1 MSLEKLIKNKEKNK
15 THFIWNNI
23 EVFIKDRITNK
34 EVSFDSVLDTIEQKV
49 PRHLL
54 KNVDAIYVGNFDFLN
69 NRDVQ
74 ASYENSA
81 IFVTND
87 QNSTQDMADDIV
99 HEIAHSVEETYQ
111 RYIYADGK
119 LEKEFTLKRKQLYDV
134 LKAEDIEVSLQAFL
148 QTEFSK
154 EFDEYLH
161 LHVGYPLLD
170 MVGSSIF
177 YSPYAATSL
186 REYFANGF
194 EALFYFGDY
203 EFVSKAC
210 PVLFEKL
217 NGLME
222 VKDDQ

>member
-1 MSLEKLIKNKEKNK
+1 
-15 THFIWNNI
+15 
-23 EVFIKDRITNK
+23 
-34 EVSFDSVLDTIEQKV
+34 
-49 PRHLL
+49 
-54 KNVDAIYVGNFDFLN
+54 
-69 NRDVQ
+69 
-74 ASYENSA
+74 
-81 IFVTND
+81 
-87 QNSTQDMADDIV
+87 MADDIV

-134 LKAEDIEVSLQAFL
+134 LKAEDVEVSLQTFL